1 MMKLAIYTKDGSLL
15 SQERFV
21 AFEKALRASGNDVY
35 RISSGE
41 DLAPET
47 EMILSVG
54 GDGTFLSAAK
64 RAGGSGIP
72 VLGVNFGRLGF
83 VVQDADGPREDKRRV
98 ARHDLPEGFAVSVRQ
113 YLFYE
118 LSVCHLRT
126 RFCLYDP
133 QTVGLLHVGRKKMR
147 VGWLKPRDVA

>member
-64 RAGGSGIP
+64 RAGGSGASDRLRIP
-72 VLGVNFGRLGF
+72 RAFPYRIF
-83 VVQDADGPREDKRRV
+83 RRT
-98 ARHDLPEGFAVSVRQ
+98 GSVISA
-113 YLFYE
+113 
-118 LSVCHLRT
+118 LSSA
-126 RFCLYDP
+126 P
-133 QTVGLLHVGRKKMR
+133 IPKS
-147 VGWLKPRDVA
+147 